1 MDLPTALVALIV
13 VAVIAYIVTVV
24 HAATT
29 RTLGRTSEP
38 YQPEERLLAWPKWL
52 SGLIGVLLVIWLL
65 YQVRGILLPFVLGA
79 VVAYLLN
86 PGIAR
91 LERRG
96 WPRRRAV
103 ALVFGAFL
111 AVFVGA
117 IVLLVP
123 VLVEQARDL
132 ITHYDQYA
140 LSTQRFALRLQ
151 DEARLLPPNAQ
162 NVLGDIGKKI
172 EIYGRQLL
180 DSIPAILNRSIALA
194 SMLVITPIVAYW
206 LLRDYKRLGGK
217 LLRVLPEPRRTT
229 ALEVLG
235 EINKLVGSY
244 LLGMAIMVVVVGV
257 YASVVLLVAQVKFA
271 ALLGIGTGVLYLIP
285 YIGYPVALA
294 SIALTMAVAG
304 QGIGPILLVL
314 LVLFGGNIAA
324 DYIVTPRVV
333 GSRVGLHPLV
343 LIFALLAGASLL
355 GFLGMLLAVPTA
367 GAIKVVLLR
376 FWPEFFTAGPP
387 DDADGGHGAGKTDL
401 PVPIAPDTE
410 S

>member
-29 RTLGRTSEP
+29 HTLGRTSEP

-96 WPRRRAV
+96 WPRGRAV

-140 LSTQRFALRLQ
+140 LSAQRFALRLQ
-151 DEARLLPPNAQ
+151 DEARLLPQNAQ
-162 NVLGDIGKKI
+162 NVVGDIGKKI

-194 SMLVITPIVAYW
+194 SMLIITPIVAYW

-257 YASVVLLVAQVKFA
+257 YASVVLLVARVKFA

-285 YIGYPVALA
+285 YIGYPVAMA

-314 LVLFGGNIAA
+314 GVLFGGNIAA

-333 GSRVGLHPLV
+333 GSRVGLHPLA

-376 FWPEFFTAGPP
+376 FWPELFTAGPP
-387 DDADGGHGAGKTDL
+387 GDGDGQRGAGKTDL